1 MTKKGDAYRILNIG
15 VMEYL
20 AVQLIIVISMVIDT
34 LENAA
39 LYYNLGPKFVKA
51 FRYLTDTDFTQV
63 AKGKY
68 EIDGTD
74 VIAIVNEYD
83 TVPAS
88 GEQMEAHKKY
98 IDVQY
103 IVSGEEL
110 IGHDLLQGQS
120 PSKAYDETS
129 DYWLFG
135 EAPSFFSKL
144 EQGMFAIFFPTDLH
158 MPNIRVKEATPVKK
172 VVMKVSVG

>member
-1 MTKKGDAYRILNIG
+1 
-15 VMEYL
+15 
-20 AVQLIIVISMVIDT
+20 MVIDT
-34 LENAA
+34 LANAA
-39 LYYNLGPKFVKA
+39 LYKHLGPKFITA
-51 FRYLTDTDFTQV
+51 FRYLTETNFSEV
-63 AKGKY
+63 IKGKY

-110 IGHDLLQGQS
+110 IGHDFLQQQE
-120 PSKAYDETS
+120 PSKAYDDAS

-135 EAPSFFSKL
+135 DKPSFFSHMKK
-144 EQGMFAIFFPTDLH
+144 GMFAIFYPTDLH
-158 MPNIRVKEATPVKK
+158 MPNIQVQGAAPVKK
-172 VVMKVSVG
+172 VVMKVSVD

>member
-1 MTKKGDAYRILNIG
+1 
-15 VMEYL
+15 MEYL
-20 AVQLIIVISMVIDT
+20 ADPINYLSSMVIDT

-39 LYYNLGPKFVKA
+39 LYYNLGPKFVRA
-51 FRYLTDTDFTQV
+51 FRYLSDTDFSQV

-68 EIDGTD
+68 EIDGTN

-110 IGHDLLQGQS
+110 IGHDLLQGQT
-120 PSKAYDETS
+120 PSKVYDEAS

-135 EAPSFFSKL
+135 EAPSFFSKM

-158 MPNIRVKEATPVKK
+158 MPNIRVNEATPVKK